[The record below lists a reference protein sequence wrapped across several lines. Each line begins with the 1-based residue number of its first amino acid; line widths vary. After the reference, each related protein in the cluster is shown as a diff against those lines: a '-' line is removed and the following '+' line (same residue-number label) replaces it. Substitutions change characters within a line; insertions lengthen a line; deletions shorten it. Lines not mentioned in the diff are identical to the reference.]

1 MKVSDLDFYILYNIR
16 LDKKKHTVPILGDSK
31 LMFVMF
37 VDNELPMGCLVL
49 YKDEHSLLDSGFIK
63 TTNARPVVY
72 EKVEVLAE
80 DLAYNPSE
88 KFSVIANDIS
98 YTTFVTMDIE
108 TLSPQSVRLRYI
120 AINLIDR
127 IYNRMYERRFNK

>member
-1 MKVSDLDFYILYNIR
+1 MKISDLDFYILYNIR

-49 YKDEHSLLDSGFIK
+49 YKNKHNLLNSGFIK
-63 TTNARPVVY
+63 TTNTRPVSY
-72 EKVEVLAE
+72 EKVKVLVEE
-80 DLAYNPSE
+80 DLVYNPSE

-98 YTTFVTMDIE
+98 YTTFVTIDIE
-108 TLSPQSVRLRYI
+108 TSGPQSVRLRYI

-127 IYNRMYERRFNK
+127 MYHN

>member
-16 LDKKKHTVPILGDSK
+16 LDKKNYTVPILGDSK

-72 EKVEVLAE
+72 EKVEVLEE

-98 YTTFVTMDIE
+98 YTTLVTDIE
-108 TLSPQSVRLRYI
+108 TSGSQSVKLRYI
-120 AINLIDR
+120 VINLI
-127 IYNRMYERRFNK
+127 NRMICYGKNILHR

>member
-1 MKVSDLDFYILYNIR
+1 MKASDLDFYILHNIR
-16 LDKKKHTVPILGDSK
+16 LDKKKYTVPILGNSE
-31 LMFVMF
+31 LMFIMF
-37 VDNELPMGCLVL
+37 VDHELPMGCLVL

-80 DLAYNPSE
+80 DLVYNPSE

-98 YTTFVTMDIE
+98 YTTFIFVDIQ
-108 TLSPQSVRLRYI
+108 TSGSQSVRLRYI

-127 IYNRMYERRFNK
+127 IYERRFNK

>member
-1 MKVSDLDFYILYNIR
+1 MKASDLDFYILHNIR
-16 LDKKKHTVPILGDSK
+16 LDKKKHTVPILGNSE
-31 LMFVMF
+31 LMFIMF

-63 TTNARPVVY
+63 TTNARPVIY

-80 DLAYNPSE
+80 NLVYNPSE

-98 YTTFVTMDIE
+98 YITFIFVDSLKI
-108 TLSPQSVRLRYI
+108 
-120 AINLIDR
+120 
-127 IYNRMYERRFNK
+127 